1 MNPEFPSNFIHLVL
15 LHLPLLQEKSLSE
28 HPPLLGPFFP
38 PLPPPTTEEQFPTFT
53 FPFIG
58 DFFSLKRSTTD
69 SAKKGE
75 KSLPLPLF
83 EGHKV
88 DSSDRV
94 TYSMGGRK
102 FRNFRS
108 FPSPHFFAKCRYL
121 DSPATFPPP
130 TQVFC
135 APLLPPLGEGVGGVG
150 LDALKRGAKFFKSP
164 LLPSTSS
171 SPPPH
176 NRSSTF
182 LPQYKRGEPR
192 SRYAYTSSIGKRVFR
207 LCPFLLFWLIC

>member
-1 MNPEFPSNFIHLVL
+1 MGESRISLQLYPPRPPPPSTTTGKISLRTSPPPFLVYSFPLFPLRRLRSNSQL
-15 LHLPLLQEKSLSE
+15 LLS
-28 HPPLLGPFFP
+28 PLLG
-38 PLPPPTTEEQFPTFT
+38 
-53 FPFIG
+53 I
-58 DFFSLKRSTTD
+58 FSLKRSTTD

-130 TQVFC
+130 PTQVFC
-135 APLLPPLGEGVGGVG
+135 APLLPPLGGGVGGVCRAG
-150 LDALKRGAKFFKSP
+150 C
-164 LLPSTSS
+164 
-171 SPPPH
+171 
-176 NRSSTF
+176 
-182 LPQYKRGEPR
+182 PQEGSK
-192 SRYAYTSSIGKRVFR
+192 VF
-207 LCPFLLFWLIC
+207 